1 MGKNIT
7 VIPANRIRN
16 DNMKQ
21 WYDGY
26 SFKREKHIY
35 CPNAVVEAITNEEFN
50 NYWTKTETYGY

>member
-26 SFKREKHIY
+26 SFKREKHIEGHISMLKKADIK
-35 CPNAVVEAITNEEFN
+35 PHGISVKFRIIP
-50 NYWTKTETYGY
+50 